1 MKLNESQLRKLVRLI
16 LEEEILDEDEIEEED
31 EVEEASVAG
40 MVAGA
45 TTPLGTGPEYPK
57 RTRRRRRKYNIYE
70 DAAGTTAPQYQV
82 ASGADFAGTK
92 QHVKDFINDLAKVAH
107 LMRIKDP
114 VVTSGK
120 RSPSAQAGAMATN
133 WKIAGGSADGKKHVS
148 DEGKKRGGGYGW
160 LMAVYGNYN
169 PQHMPPIDDIFKA
182 NLDSGGNVT
191 STGKKKAA
199 DYITNN
205 VPRLSRHLAG
215 DAVDLRAKSMSDPI
229 VQLVKQIKKTG
240 KYDMKLVD
248 ETDKGGAPHLHVKV
262 VGKLKDEPILKLM
275 KDITVGFTDS
285 GEDQPKGGEVLK
297 IPGDKTWEYKFDDH
311 WWTRKEGNKDW
322 ISLKNNK
329 KAIEILKKEFGKPE

>member
-16 LEEEILDEDEIEEED
+16 MEEEVLDEDEIEEED

-70 DAAGTTAPQYQV
+70 DAAATATPQYQV
-82 ASGADFAGTK
+82 KSGADFAGSK

-114 VVTSGK
+114 IVTSAK
-120 RSPSAQAGAMATN
+120 RTMNSQVRIMANN
-133 WKIAGGSADGKKHVS
+133 WFTAGGSSKNRGLAYLLDIYEKNAKWMPEL
-148 DEGKKRGGGYGW
+148 DE
-160 LMAVYGNYN
+160 
-169 PQHMPPIDDIFKA
+169 IFKA
-182 NLDSGGNVT
+182 NLNNGQVT
-191 STGKKKAA
+191 SSGVTKGEEYLNKNKV
-199 DYITNN
+199 YISNH
-205 VPRLSRHLAG
+205 VYGH
-215 DAVDLRAKSMSDPI
+215 AVDLAAKSMSDPI
-229 VQLVKQIKKTG
+229 VQLVKQIEKTG

-248 ETDKGGAPHLHVKV
+248 ETDQVGKHLHVKV
-262 VGKLKDEPILKLM
+262 VGKLKDVPILKLM
-275 KDITVGFTDS
+275 KGITVGFTDS

-297 IPGDKTWEYKFDDH
+297 IPGDKTWEYKFEDH

-329 KAIEILKKEFGKPE
+329 KAIEILEKEFGKPE

>member
-40 MVAGA
+40 MVAGV
-45 TTPLGTGPEYPK
+45 TTPLGAGPEYPK

-70 DAAGTTAPQYQV
+70 DAAGTTTPQYQV
-82 ASGADFAGTK
+82 KSGADFAGTN

-120 RSPSAQAGAMATN
+120 RSINSQVRIMANN
-133 WKIAGGSADGKKHVS
+133 WRDAENAEKGNGLTYLKRIYKKN
-148 DEGKKRGGGYGW
+148 EK
-160 LMAVYGNYN
+160 
-169 PQHMPPIDDIFKA
+169 HMPGLHDIFKA
-182 NLDSGGNVT
+182 NLTNGKVT
-191 STGKKKAA
+191 SSGVKKG
-199 DYITNN
+199 
-205 VPRLSRHLAG
+205 VEHLNKNKVFISNHVYGNAI
-215 DAVDLRAKSMSDPI
+215 DLRAQSMSDPI
-229 VQLVKQIKKTG
+229 VQLVKQIEKTG

-248 ETDKGGAPHLHVKV
+248 ETGEIGKHLHVKIA
-262 VGKLKDEPILKLM
+262 GKNKNVPILKLM
-275 KDITVGFTDS
+275 NNISVDFVSAGKDKT
-285 GEDQPKGGEVLK
+285 QPKGGEVLK
-297 IPGDKTWEYKFDDH
+297 IPGDKTWEYMFKDH

-329 KAIEILKKEFGKPE
+329 KAIEVLEKEFGKPE